1 MTTPVGSRPTTQ
13 TTATSSTSSTSALSS
28 SEARSLVDSMIA
40 KEFETRKKS
49 LGESRANAWKEEV
62 TKKMNEYLSKPGADL
77 SKEGIEAE
85 FKKTDS
91 KETGYQFSNKLRDDA
106 FLSRMKRRAKELLAD
121 RWE

>member
-1 MTTPVGSRPTTQ
+1 MTTPVGNNRPVAQ
-13 TTATSSTSSTSALSS
+13 TAAASSTSSLSPA
-28 SEARSLVDSMIA
+28 EAKSLVDSMIA

-49 LGESRANAWKEEV
+49 LGDTRANKWKEEV
-62 TKKMNEYLSKPGADL
+62 TKKMTEYLSKPGADL

-106 FLSRMKRRAKELLAD
+106 FVARMKRKAKEALAD